1 MSEQGSFPDLSSIIS
16 RVTENPQAL
25 AMLSSL
31 LGGGNRE
38 MHPKEEAP
46 PQSNADPCE
55 KNELPV
61 CITKEEKPN
70 RRHEDKRRLLL
81 ALKPFLTHERR
92 QALDTIL
99 IVWDALAMLPQ
110 RKEPPCT

>member
-1 MSEQGSFPDLSSIIS
+1 MSEQGGFPDLSSIIS

-25 AMLSSL
+25 AMLSTL
-31 LGGGNRE
+31 LGNHGKDT
-38 MHPKEEAP
+38 HAKEE
-46 PQSNADPCE
+46 PCA
-55 KNELPV
+55 KSELPV
-61 CITKEEKPN
+61 CLTKEEKPN
-70 RRHEDKRRLLL
+70 RKHEDKRRLLL

-99 IVWDALAMLPQ
+99 IVCDALAMLPP